1 MNDGFD
7 DEQDSSQPPSEITGR
22 GPELN
27 AEQREIH
34 QNLKNIG
41 EGMAAF
47 YLDGLKILHDP
58 HLQTAASLLGH
69 IAKEIDSGLKH
80 LLPPKEDVNKIGQ
93 MLVGKNFGFAPP
105 RILASLNLDID
116 SL

>member
-1 MNDGFD
+1 MNDGFGD
-7 DEQDSSQPPSEITGR
+7 GQDSSQPPSEITGR
-22 GPELN
+22 IPELN

-47 YLDGLKILHDP
+47 YFDGLKILHDP

-105 RILASLNLDID
+105 RILVVCHI
-116 SL
+116 

>member
-7 DEQDSSQPPSEITGR
+7 EEQDLSQPPNEVASR
-22 GPELN
+22 VPELN

-34 QNLKNIG
+34 RNLRNIG
-41 EGMAAF
+41 EEMAAF

-58 HLQTAASLLGH
+58 NLQTAASLLGH

-80 LLPPKEDVNKIGQ
+80 LLPPKEDVNKICQ
-93 MLVGKNFGFAPP
+93 MWE
-105 RILASLNLDID
+105 RILVLHHQES
-116 SL
+116 